1 MLMFFT
7 QVFRILFE
15 LLALVRFQERP
26 EIEYWESRLF
36 ILWPINFSPTHVPGL
51 FDLPNKPLL
60 QPFPQWLVV
69 KPQVPVRQCQ
79 TSKEYE

>member
-26 EIEYWESRLF
+26 EIEY
-36 ILWPINFSPTHVPGL
+36 
-51 FDLPNKPLL
+51 
-60 QPFPQWLVV
+60 
-69 KPQVPVRQCQ
+69 
-79 TSKEYE
+79 